1 MKTDDA
7 CIFKLENMTK
17 RFGQTLAVDNVSL
30 CVQKGEKI
38 VIVGPSGS
46 GKSTLLRAINI
57 LEEIDEGRIIF
68 KGKPSGYVEKKGKQV
83 LDHPQKVCALRAKI
97 GMVFQNFNLF
107 PHMTVL
113 ENVMEGP
120 LTVLKEKK
128 KAAGKTAHA
137 MLEKVGLLDKS
148 DVFPATLSGGQQQR
162 VAIARALAMKP
173 DIMLFDE
180 PTSALDPELVG
191 EVFNTIKTLAQEGMT
206 MIIVTHQMGF
216 AREVADQVIFMEK
229 GAFVAQAPPDRFFGD
244 CLKNERISDFIR
256 NVL

>member
-1 MKTDDA
+1 MKTADS
-7 CIFKLENMTK
+7 CILKLENLTK
-17 RFGQTLAVDNVSL
+17 RFGDTTAVDNVSL
-30 CVQKGEKI
+30 SVKKGEKV

-46 GKSTLLRAINI
+46 GKSTLLRAVNI
-57 LEEIDEGRIIF
+57 LEEIDSGKIIF
-68 KGKPSGYVEKKGKQV
+68 KGQSVGYVEKKGKLV
-83 LDHPQKVCALRAKI
+83 PDHPKKISALRSKI

-120 LTVLKEKK
+120 LTVLRYK
-128 KAAGKTAHA
+128 KAMARQTAQA
-137 MLEKVGLLDKS
+137 MLEKVGLSEKAG
-148 DVFPATLSGGQQQR
+148 VFPATLSGGQAQR
-162 VAIARALAMKP
+162 VAIARALAMNP
-173 DIMLFDE
+173 EIMLFDE

-191 EVFNTIKTLAQEGMT
+191 EVFNTIKSLASEGMT

-229 GAFVAQAPPDRFFGD
+229 GAFVLQAPPSEFFSN
-244 CLKNERISDFIR
+244 CMENQRIADFIR

>member
-1 MKTDDA
+1 MKTDDSN
-7 CIFKLENMTK
+7 ILRLENLTK
-17 RFGQTLAVDNVSL
+17 RFGTTLAVDNVSL
-30 CVQKGEKI
+30 SVEKGDKI

-46 GKSTLLRAINI
+46 GKSTLLRSINI
-57 LEEIDEGRIIF
+57 LEEIDSGRIIF
-68 KGKPSGYVEKKGKQV
+68 KGEPVGYVEKKGKLV
-83 LDHPQKVCALRAKI
+83 PDHPKKICALRSKI

-120 LTVLKEKK
+120 LTVLKHKK
-128 KAAGKTAHA
+128 KTARETARA
-137 MLEKVGLLDKS
+137 MLEKVGLSNKA

-162 VAIARALAMKP
+162 VGIARALAMKP

-191 EVFNTIKTLAQEGMT
+191 EVFSTIKALAKDGMT

-229 GAFVAQAPPDRFFGD
+229 GAFVVQAPPGEFFGD
-244 CLKNERISDFIR
+244 SLKNKRIADFIR